1 MELEN
6 KVDYTVYREDIEKS
20 FGKLTDK
27 EWEVFS
33 SEIEDAIDKRLE
45 QMSADII
52 DNLEHLV
59 EQDRKYD

>member
-6 KVDYTVYREDIEKS
+6 KVDYTVYREDIEKA

>member
-6 KVDYTVYREDIEKS
+6 KVDYTIYRDQIERA
-20 FGKLTDK
+20 FGKLTDE
-27 EWEVFS
+27 EWGVFS

-52 DNLEHLV
+52 DRLEHLV
-59 EQDRKYD
+59 EQDRKYN